1 MSIDLFFLFCFVC
14 LVSLNFFFF
23 LNSRNDGNF
32 DGDAFDSAL
41 VHSPADAEEAVL
53 APSGAP
59 AVLDDPVILSG
70 LIIRAVA
77 DQQNGVVGQ
86 LRPTI
91 KQK

>member
-1 MSIDLFFLFCFVC
+1 MFCLFSFVE
-14 LVSLNFFFF
+14 FFFF
-23 LNSRNDGNF
+23 FFNSRNDGNF